1 MVVVTLAD
9 TEAHTVVATVAP
21 MAVVTLAVA
30 GSLQL
35 QDAYFR
41 IRHPLYVAH

>member
-9 TEAHTVVATVAP
+9 TEAHTEAP